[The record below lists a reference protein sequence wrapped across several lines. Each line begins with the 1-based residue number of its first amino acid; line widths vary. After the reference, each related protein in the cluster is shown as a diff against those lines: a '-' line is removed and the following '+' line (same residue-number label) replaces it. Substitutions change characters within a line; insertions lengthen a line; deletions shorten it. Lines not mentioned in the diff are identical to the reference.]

1 MIQAGRV
8 ISIQGPI
15 VEVKFAP
22 SSVLPAVHE
31 ILETHTHDGQKV
43 VLEVEEH
50 LENQVV
56 KCIALASTMNV
67 PRNAQATALGSPI
80 MVPVGKEM
88 FGRVVNVM
96 GEPIDRK
103 GEIQAK
109 VRLPLRN
116 HVSIWEWRTPVKK
129 RMKRLPEC

>member
-1 MIQAGRV
+1 VIQAGRV

-50 LENQVV
+50 LEAYLTHLLERRLNSPRFLRQVQ
-56 KCIALASTMNV
+56 ALELRGDRASHRAAHPAGDRASHPAGDPGGDPAGN
-67 PRNAQATALGSPI
+67 P
-80 MVPVGKEM
+80 K
-88 FGRVVNVM
+88 
-96 GEPIDRK
+96 GEPAPASQ
-103 GEIQAK
+103 GAQH
-109 VRLPLRN
+109 RL
-116 HVSIWEWRTPVKK
+116 TP
-129 RMKRLPEC
+129 